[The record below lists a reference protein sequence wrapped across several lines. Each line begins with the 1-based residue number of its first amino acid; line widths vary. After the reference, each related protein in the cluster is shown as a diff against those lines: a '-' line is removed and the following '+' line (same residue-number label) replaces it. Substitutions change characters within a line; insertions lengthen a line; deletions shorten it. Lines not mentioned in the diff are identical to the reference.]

1 MRQGTMDRVLPSQA
15 AALPGVLGAIYDLA
29 IGARGHA
36 LSMSPL
42 PTLAWPRVLLAVH
55 RGAVT
60 PDG

>member
-1 MRQGTMDRVLPSQA
+1 MDRALPAQA

-29 IGARGHA
+29 IGAPGHA
-36 LSMSPL
+36 LPMSPL
-42 PTLAWPRVLLAVH
+42 PALAWPRVLLAVH